1 MEQLTKTEEQIMQII
16 WKLKR
21 ALVRDVMEELG
32 PPEPKY
38 TTISSIIRIL
48 EKKGFVGHK
57 AYGRTHEYFP
67 LITKEAYKRHSF
79 QQLLTNYFEGSYKD
93 VVSFM
98 VEEET
103 LSEDEIA
110 AIQAI
115 IDKHSES

>member
-1 MEQLTKTEEQIMQII
+1 MEQLTKTEEQIMQVL

-21 ALVRDVMEELG
+21 ALVRDVMKELG

-38 TTISSIIRIL
+38 TTISSVIRIL

-67 LITKEAYKRHSF
+67 TISKESYKQHSF
-79 QQLLTNYFEGSYKD
+79 RQLLSNYFEGSYKD

-98 VEEET
+98 VEEES
-103 LSEDEIA
+103 LSEEEIA
-110 AIQAI
+110 AIQSI